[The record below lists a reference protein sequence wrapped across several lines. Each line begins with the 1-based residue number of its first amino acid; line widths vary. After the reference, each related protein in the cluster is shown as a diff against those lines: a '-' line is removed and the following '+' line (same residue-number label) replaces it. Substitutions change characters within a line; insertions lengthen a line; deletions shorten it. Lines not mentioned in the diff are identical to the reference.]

1 LRSRGF
7 TREKGRKSFKS
18 PAFLRRLWQTN
29 FFTVSSAMQRQKSK
43 ANAWNAKWLKK
54 KGVNQG
60 IKE

>member
-1 LRSRGF
+1 
-7 TREKGRKSFKS
+7 
-18 PAFLRRLWQTN
+18 
-29 FFTVSSAMQRQKSK
+29 MQRQKSK